1 MPHIGHYGITVI
13 IDDISPPSPPLQL
26 CIFTKIAP
34 LPPEEDEREFDESGC
49 GEVGQLRD
57 PACPTFT
64 SIVAAW

>member
-13 IDDISPPSPPLQL
+13 IDDISPPSP
-26 CIFTKIAP
+26 FTALHLYKDR
-34 LPPEEDEREFDESGC
+34 LPPSEEDEREFDESGC

-57 PACPTFT
+57 PACPTST